1 MQPEHHSGLELPTP
15 DAESAA
21 HSRRVA
27 EYICQRIAE
36 EGGSIS
42 FAEFMQHA
50 LYAPGLG
57 YYVSGTTKFG
67 SDGDFITA
75 PEISPLFGRV
85 LARQSAAVLEQ
96 LGDGEVLELGAGSGV
111 LAATMLGK
119 LALLD
124 ALPDRYYIL
133 EVSADL
139 QQRQQQFLSSEVPD
153 LAARVEWLSQLPGEF
168 SGAIIANEVADALPV
183 ERFTKTGGMPK
194 QLRVV
199 VENGE
204 FHWYLD
210 DPPEL
215 LGNAIDQIE
224 KQIDWQFPDDYKSE
238 ICLALGPWISDL
250 VNCLSEGI
258 IFLFDYGVSRREYY
272 APDRCDGWLRCH
284 FRHHAH
290 SNPLI
295 LPGIQD
301 LTSWVDFSA
310 LADAAVDSGAEI
322 AGFVSQ
328 AHFLINGGLHEEFA
342 GFTSLPQEEQ
352 LELSRQTKLL
362 TLPGEMGEN
371 FKCIGM
377 SCDDIALPAALGNS
391 DRTHML

>member
-1 MQPEHHSGLELPTP
+1 MQPERHTGFELPAP
-15 DAESAA
+15 DAQSAA

-27 EYICQRIAE
+27 EHICQCINEA
-36 EGGSIS
+36 GGSIS

-85 LARQSAAVLEQ
+85 LARQAAAVLEQ
-96 LGDGEVLELGAGSGV
+96 VDDGQIFELGAGSGV
-111 LAATMLGK
+111 LAATILRK
-119 LALLD
+119 LSLLN

-139 QQRQQQFLSSEVPD
+139 EQRQKEYLSSEVPD
-153 LAARVEWLSQLPGEF
+153 LVARVEWLSELPGDF
-168 SGAIIANEVADALPV
+168 SGVIVANEVADALPV
-183 ERFTKTGGMPK
+183 ERFTMDGGQPK
-194 QLRVV
+194 QIRVA

-204 FHWYLD
+204 FQWHQGD
-210 DPPEL
+210 APDL
-215 LGNAIDQIE
+215 LGEAVDGIE
-224 KQIDWQFPDDYKSE
+224 KKIGRQFPDNYQSE
-238 ICLALGPWISDL
+238 ICLALAPWINDL
-250 VNCLSEGI
+250 VKSLSEGL
-258 IFLFDYGVSRREYY
+258 IFLFDYGVTCREYY
-272 APDRCDGWLRCH
+272 APDRAEGWIRCH

-301 LTSWVDFSA
+301 LTAWVDFSA

-322 AGFVSQ
+322 AGYVSQ
-328 AHFLINGGLHEEFA
+328 AHFLMNGGLQEELA
-342 GFTSLPQEEQ
+342 DFTSLAVAEQ

-371 FKCIGM
+371 FKCIGL
-377 SCDDIALPAALGNS
+377 SRGDIAPPAALRES